1 MAIAING
8 IAIEFEEMAAEEAAR
23 KIRKGLERDHK
34 MGCLHSYTEKTMSL
48 RWGKKFVL
56 DDDYIGRSG
65 SLKIGKYVPE
75 LEQMEVCQTCGKL
88 IWVPVPTEE

>member
-1 MAIAING
+1 MP
-8 IAIEFEEMAAEEAAR
+8 AEEAAR

-34 MGCLHSYTEKTMSL
+34 MNCLHSYTEKTMNL
-48 RWGKKFVL
+48 RWGKRLVEELPERFTQSDVPQGMR
-56 DDDYIGRSG
+56 IGR
-65 SLKIGKYVPE
+65 YVPE